1 MKFITSREI
10 RSNPARLWE
19 GSRETESIITVNGKP
34 RAVVITAEED
44 LETTLLA
51 VRKARAALALEKI
64 RIESRK
70 TGTDRLT
77 KADIDK
83 EIRQVRKMQVHRS

>member
-19 GSRETESIITVNGKP
+19 DSRDTESVITVNGKP
-34 RAVVITAEED
+34 RAIVIDSGED

-51 VRKARAALALEKI
+51 VRKARAAVALEKI

-70 TGTDRLT
+70 KGTDRLT
-77 KADIDK
+77 KTEIDK
-83 EIRQVRKMQVHRS
+83 EIRQVRKMQVQRS